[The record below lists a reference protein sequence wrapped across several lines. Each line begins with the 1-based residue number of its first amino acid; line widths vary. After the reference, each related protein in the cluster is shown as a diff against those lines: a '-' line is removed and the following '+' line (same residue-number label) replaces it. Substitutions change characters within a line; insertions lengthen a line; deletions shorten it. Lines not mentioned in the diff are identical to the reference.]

1 MKNLKYNLYSDK
13 ILCYNLSVVKIG
25 GDIYMESK
33 SYHHGNLRRA
43 LIETGIEIISQ
54 EGEEKLSLRKVAMK
68 CGVSNAAPYAHF
80 RNKNEFIIAIQQ
92 HIMELFAATLKKTV
106 KEYADD
112 PVMLPMLGKS
122 YIMFFYQNPLY
133 YDFLFSRK
141 NISIEL
147 SLNNFNETD
156 NQPLAIL
163 QKTAVSIF
171 QKAGLPEEMIQK
183 KIIAMWALVHGLSA
197 IVTMPNVK
205 YDGNWEVDIEEII
218 KSSSIPYQATE
229 ERK

>member
-1 MKNLKYNLYSDK
+1 MTN
-13 ILCYNLSVVKIG
+13 
-25 GDIYMESK
+25 K

-80 RNKNEFIIAIQQ
+80 RNKDEFIAAMQQ
-92 HIMELFAATLKKTV
+92 HIMDLFTTSLEKAV

-112 PVMLPMLGKS
+112 PFLLTMLGKA

-147 SLNNFNETD
+147 SLNNSNETE

-163 QKTAVSIF
+163 QKTAASIF
-171 QKAGLPEEMIQK
+171 HKAGLPEEMIQN

-197 IVTMPNVK
+197 IVIMPNVK

-218 KSSSIPYQATE
+218 KSISVLYQATE
-229 ERK
+229 ERKC